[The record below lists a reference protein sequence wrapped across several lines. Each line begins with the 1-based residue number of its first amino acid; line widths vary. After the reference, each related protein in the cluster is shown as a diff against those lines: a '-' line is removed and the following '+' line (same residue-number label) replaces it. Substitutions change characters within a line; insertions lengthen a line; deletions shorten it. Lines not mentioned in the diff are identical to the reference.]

1 MLNLCKKRESW
12 DRETVV
18 LHREICRH
26 SLGSGGKAGDTGG
39 WQGAG
44 GLTVVMTGD
53 GRDDGVIIMSMSH
66 CHIRQTHSDTRCH
79 NVDSPTPWWTRC
91 STNVRRCW
99 VRGLVGYWLCPAVS
113 SRVSSPHRSAVP
125 GQAGSGQSVAA
136 GPPCRA
142 HLTSSC
148 SLLTTPGHCS
158 SSPRPPP
165 GQCWCDTQW
174 TRGWGWARPPP
185 RESADSIEQWRIY
198 WLFPTSRRP
207 RRPVMIH
214 QNIVNKFV
222 FYITMKLL
230 RMADSILKIFSQ
242 WIKY

>member
-18 LHREICRH
+18 LQQEICRH

-39 WQGAG
+39 WEGAR

-66 CHIRQTHSDTRCH
+66 CHLRQTHSDTRCH

-99 VRGLVGYWLCPAVS
+99 DRGLVGYWLCPAVS

-142 HLTSSC
+142 HLTS
-148 SLLTTPGHCS
+148 P
-158 SSPRPPP
+158 SSPPDNTWTLQLLPSASPWPVLVWHTVNTRLRLGPAPTP
-165 GQCWCDTQW
+165 WVSWQYWAVSDILIISHLQAGQ
-174 TRGWGWARPPP
+174 A
-185 RESADSIEQWRIY
+185 
-198 WLFPTSRRP
+198 
-207 RRPVMIH
+207 PVMIH